1 MKHLLLTLSML
12 GFCGLA
18 TSVEAQNFTVT
29 DTIFDRQAYEE
40 TYAFGADLSGVPM
53 YPANSWR
60 DKNGVSKDIMQIMK
74 EQGINSCRLRVWT
87 VNSGGSSKQE
97 VVTMAKRAKAAGMSV
112 MIDFHYSDTW
122 ADPGSQTIPS
132 AWTDHS
138 VDALAQNVYTHT
150 YDVLSAVKAAG
161 VTPRWVQVGN
171 ETKRGMLYPVGQTN
185 QGGKAAFARFVKR
198 GYDAVKAVD
207 STIQVIV
214 HLPDGHDN
222 SLYRGIFD
230 GLKSN
235 GAKWDIIGMSAYPR
249 WSHLDGPTMI
259 TKVMANIKD
268 LKARYGTPCMVVET
282 GHYPTEAIAGNQYIV
297 GLIDQM
303 IKDGDLTGC
312 YYWAPETLWGYNM
325 GAWDTETKRPTVMMD
340 AFLGIKHTAVY
351 WIMKN
356 SITSPT
362 MNQVFALNEPV
373 TFAAE
378 VKHIRNRAMTVSYY
392 ADYVLKGKTST
403 APYELQPENLSVGHH
418 QMWSVVQDAAKNEVV
433 SDTVDFF
440 VGESAVMNYP
450 VLTNTSEKGGTAEWT
465 IDFKSAGKYMLEFC
479 YSATDRLKGTDIFLG
494 NDSIVRIYFP
504 KKDKD
509 YRQQEIEVKESGE
522 VKLVL
527 KATNTAG
534 LPVFHALRV
543 YPLEGQEIPEEKGAA
558 PDGIEELEVV
568 NGETLVEVY
577 TLSGTLLGRMTAAEA
592 GLPASWD
599 GQSRVM
605 FLPNSVGGTPN
616 IVRKQRLK

>member
-12 GFCGLA
+12 GLFGFA
-18 TSVEAQNFTVT
+18 SSVEAQPLTVT
-29 DTIFDRQAYEE
+29 DTIFDRQAYEK

-53 YPANSWR
+53 YAANSWR
-60 DKNGVSKDIMQIMK
+60 DKNGISKDIMQIMR

-122 ADPGSQTIPS
+122 ADPGNQTIPS

-138 VDALAQNVYTHT
+138 VEALAKNVYDHT
-150 YDVLSAVKAAG
+150 YDVLKAVKAAG

-185 QGGKAAFARFVKR
+185 KGGSAAFAKFVQS
-198 GYDAVKAVD
+198 GYNAVKAVD
-207 STIQVIV
+207 STMQVIV

-222 SLYRGIFD
+222 SLYRSIFD
-230 GLKSN
+230 GLKKN
-235 GAKWDIIGMSAYPR
+235 GAKWDIIGLSAYPR

-259 TKVMANIKD
+259 TRVMSNIKD
-268 LKARYGTPCMVVET
+268 LKSRYGTPCMVVET

-340 AFLGIKHTAVY
+340 AFLGIKHTAVS

-356 SITSPT
+356 KMKTPAAD
-362 MNQVFALNEPV
+362 QVVPLTEPLILS
-373 TFAAE
+373 AD
-378 VKHIRNRAMTVSYY
+378 VKHIRNRAMTVTYY
-392 ADYVLKGKTST
+392 IDKSKMGVVKTE
-403 APYELQPENLSVGHH
+403 PYELQVEQQKSGVHRV
-418 QMWSVVQDAAKNEVV
+418 WSTVSDAAGNEVQ
-433 SDTVDFF
+433 SDTIQFF
-440 VGESAVMNYP
+440 MGESGLMKTP
-450 VLTNTSEKGGTAEWT
+450 LLTDATSKGGTAVWG
-465 IDFKSAGKYMLEFC
+465 IHFKATGKYLLEF
-479 YSATDRLKGTDIFLG
+479 SFETDALRGAAFFLG
-494 NDSIVRIYFP
+494 GDSLGNLSFTSYVNGICQR
-504 KKDKD
+504 
-509 YRQQEIEVKESGE
+509 EVE
-522 VKLVL
+522 VAEAGVHELLL
-527 KATNTAG
+527 KARGQKG
-534 LPVFHALRV
+534 LPTFRSLRV
-543 YPLEGQEIPEEKGAA
+543 YPLEGQPLPEGEELTA
-558 PDGIEELEVV
+558 DGIEELRTVSK
-568 NGETLVEVY
+568 ETLVEVY
-577 TLSGTLLGRMTAAEA
+577 TLSGVLVGRMTAAEA
-592 GLPASWD
+592 GLSESWD

-605 FLPNSVGGTPN
+605 FLPNCVGGTPN